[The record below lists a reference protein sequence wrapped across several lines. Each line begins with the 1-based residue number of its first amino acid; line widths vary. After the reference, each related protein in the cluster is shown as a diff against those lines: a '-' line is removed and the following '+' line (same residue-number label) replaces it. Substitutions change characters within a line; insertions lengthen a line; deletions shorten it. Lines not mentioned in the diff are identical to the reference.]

1 MSGPAPDA
9 YGTDVAQHRVQ
20 QGSVVLVISEA
31 TLMVC
36 SLADPCWER
45 VKIARTLPFVEMYY

>member
-1 MSGPAPDA
+1 MLGPTQDA

-31 TLMVC
+31 TLKVC
-36 SLADPCWER
+36 SCADPCWER
-45 VKIARTLPFVEMYY
+45 VNIAIAMYLR